1 MQQQIDAD
9 TGQIRQPVAHAG
21 GMVGAY
27 LQHLDQGADA
37 QYRQGGLPDLV
48 GKGLHPAGQQQ
59 GKDGAMHPLVG
70 MGEVG
75 IFGDIEGAERAPEHQ
90 GKDQQQQ
97 ETVGSGCHEISF
109 D

>member
-1 MQQQIDAD
+1 MQQQIEAD
-9 TGQIRQPVAHAG
+9 THQICQPVEYAG
-21 GMVGAY
+21 SMVGAY
-27 LQHLDQGADA
+27 LQYLDQGADTKH
-37 QYRQGGLPDLV
+37 YHGSLPELA
-48 GKGLHPAGQQQ
+48 GKGADPAGQQQ
-59 GKDGAMHPLVG
+59 GKHGAMHPLVG